1 MIYIERLQLHIMNI
15 LVFFL
20 SLSFLICVSIS
31 HTEYYQ
37 LSPHHCQ
44 RECPAMFQYWCTVI
58 LITVTSH
65 TATAQECTDTPTFAF
80 TSTEHMYRGHV
91 VVTDQVGS
99 IIYYVSY
106 VYTNHTFVLL
116 RALIYRLILSG

>member
-1 MIYIERLQLHIMNI
+1 MQ
-15 LVFFL
+15 VFDTQNT
-20 SLSFLICVSIS
+20 IS
-31 HTEYYQ
+31 YPLTTA
-37 LSPHHCQ
+37 
-44 RECPAMFQYWCTVI
+44 RESVPAMFQYWCIVI
-58 LITVTSH
+58 LITVTRH

-80 TSTEHMYRGHV
+80 TSPEHMYRGHV

>member
-80 TSTEHMYRGHV
+80 TSPEHTYRGQV
-91 VVTDQVGS
+91 VVTDQIGIS
-99 IIYYVSY
+99 LCRMFKLFTLYSRVS
-106 VYTNHTFVLL
+106 FLE
-116 RALIYRLILSG
+116 